1 MRMVTFEVWYLNWRV
16 PEATGLLLGVPGAQ
30 PDLSWYE
37 CRGKVRVKGQNDAYV
52 RLQNLSRRQ
61 MSAIPG
67 RSFSVGDMLRSVD
80 PGRDD
85 GAFLLCLPAGWRE
98 VQPSG
103 D

>member
-1 MRMVTFEVWYLNWRV
+1 MIFEVWYLNWRV

-37 CRGKVRVKGQNDAYV
+37 CRGKVRVKGQDDAYV

-67 RSFSVGDMLRSVD
+67 RSFSVGDMLRLVD

-85 GAFLLCLPAGWRE
+85 GVFLLCLLAGWRE
-98 VQPSG
+98 VQLSG